1 MLKKQYDINRTVAE
15 RSISSIG
22 NEYKYEYFTGEE
34 ILPQWHQRIIET
46 AKFTYSPLRKANE
59 MQTKTTKVQG
69 KGREGGVEAL
79 YSLDL
84 TNEINKLNAVPQNNV
99 ICDKSK

>member
-34 ILPQWHQRIIET
+34 ILPQWHQRIIEK

-69 KGREGGVEAL
+69 KGGGGVEAL
-79 YSLDL
+79 YYLDI

>member
-1 MLKKQYDINRTVAE
+1 MKCKQRQLKCKE
-15 RSISSIG
+15 RG
-22 NEYKYEYFTGEE
+22 G
-34 ILPQWHQRIIET
+34 
-46 AKFTYSPLRKANE
+46 
-59 MQTKTTKVQG
+59 
-69 KGREGGVEAL
+69 GGVEAL

>member
-1 MLKKQYDINRTVAE
+1 MKCKQRQLKCKE
-15 RSISSIG
+15 R
-22 NEYKYEYFTGEE
+22 
-34 ILPQWHQRIIET
+34 
-46 AKFTYSPLRKANE
+46 
-59 MQTKTTKVQG
+59 
-69 KGREGGVEAL
+69 GGGGGGGEAL

>member
-1 MLKKQYDINRTVAE
+1 
-15 RSISSIG
+15 
-22 NEYKYEYFTGEE
+22 
-34 ILPQWHQRIIET
+34 
-46 AKFTYSPLRKANE
+46 

-69 KGREGGVEAL
+69 KGAGGGVEAL

>member
-1 MLKKQYDINRTVAE
+1 
-15 RSISSIG
+15 
-22 NEYKYEYFTGEE
+22 
-34 ILPQWHQRIIET
+34 
-46 AKFTYSPLRKANE
+46 

-69 KGREGGVEAL
+69 RGGGGGGGVEAL

>member
-1 MLKKQYDINRTVAE
+1 MKCKQRQLKCKE
-15 RSISSIG
+15 RG
-22 NEYKYEYFTGEE
+22 RGGGGEA
-34 ILPQWHQRIIET
+34 I
-46 AKFTYSPLRKANE
+46 
-59 MQTKTTKVQG
+59 
-69 KGREGGVEAL
+69 

>member
-1 MLKKQYDINRTVAE
+1 MKCKQRQLKCKE
-15 RSISSIG
+15 RG
-22 NEYKYEYFTGEE
+22 
-34 ILPQWHQRIIET
+34 
-46 AKFTYSPLRKANE
+46 
-59 MQTKTTKVQG
+59 
-69 KGREGGVEAL
+69 GGVEAL

>member
-46 AKFTYSPLRKANE
+46 AKFTYSPLRKAYE
-59 MQTKTTKVQG
+59 MQTKTTDVQG
-69 KGREGGVEAL
+69 KKRGGGGVEAL

-84 TNEINKLNAVPQNNV
+84 TN
-99 ICDKSK
+99 